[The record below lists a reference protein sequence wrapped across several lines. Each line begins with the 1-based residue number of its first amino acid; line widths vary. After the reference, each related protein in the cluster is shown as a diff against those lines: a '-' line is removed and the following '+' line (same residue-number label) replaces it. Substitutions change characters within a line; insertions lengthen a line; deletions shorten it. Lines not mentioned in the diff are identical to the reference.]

1 MEIRKGGPDD
11 APVMTAML
19 DGAVAWLAANGRTGQ
34 WGGEP
39 WSQDPRRVER
49 IAGIARDDEIWV
61 ALIGGRPAGV
71 MAVAPGPPHY
81 VDPVE
86 EPELYITLLV
96 TDRAFAGR
104 GVGGALIAK
113 ARDEAGA
120 MGVGLLRVDCYGGDD
135 GRLVEYYRSNGFE
148 TDAAFTV
155 GDWPGRV
162 LSQRIRR

>member
-1 MEIRKGGPDD
+1 MVLRS
-11 APVMTAML
+11 
-19 DGAVAWLAANGRTGQ
+19 DGVILTNA
-34 WGGEP
+34 
-39 WSQDPRRVER
+39 
-49 IAGIARDDEIWV
+49 
-61 ALIGGRPAGV
+61 
-71 MAVAPGPPHY
+71 HY
-81 VDPVE
+81 VDPVD

-96 TDRAFAGR
+96 TDRAFAGH

-120 MGVGLLRVDCYGGDD
+120 KGVGLLRVDCYGGDD

-162 LSQRIRR
+162 LSQRIGR